1 MNANCFGVRSF
12 SNSTRAPSHIFLLNK
27 SIFETL
33 ILNLIST
40 QDGDWDCEDL
50 IALFEKMLENQKSF
64 KRFYVFLTLIPKL
77 MHKTSVLL
85 FNMQSKSQAVK
96 DISAHYDIG
105 NDLYRLMLDR
115 SMNYSCG
122 YWQKNVPIN
131 SRESKGTLCATVDE
145 AQMNKML
152 LIGKKLNLKPGMRV
166 LDIGCGWGYLAKFL
180 AINFGIFKL
189 FLFQT
194 FSKFDSLSSNQI
206 ET

>member
-1 MNANCFGVRSF
+1 MF
-12 SNSTRAPSHIFLLNK
+12 
-27 SIFETL
+27 
-33 ILNLIST
+33 
-40 QDGDWDCEDL
+40 
-50 IALFEKMLENQKSF
+50 ENQRSF
-64 KRFYVFLTLIPKL
+64 KRYYVFLTLIPKL
-77 MHKTSVLL
+77 MHKTSVML
-85 FNMQSKSQAVK
+85 FNMQSKNQAAK

-131 SRESKGTLCATVDE
+131 SREKATLCANIDE

-180 AINFGIFKL
+180 AINFGISKL
-189 FLFQT
+189 LT
-194 FSKFDSLSSNQI
+194 FYF
-206 ET
+206 EV